1 MCWIF
6 AGPFAHAMSSS
17 GAPSSGTSVPPPT
30 PTTALHVEPWF
41 HGSMSRKE
49 SEQLLTQDGDFLVR
63 ESSST
68 KGQFVLSGLQDGQFK
83 HLLLVD
89 PNGVVSIKLYCDH
102 RTELQIILGVCLM
115 L

>member
-1 MCWIF
+1 M
-6 AGPFAHAMSSS
+6 
-17 GAPSSGTSVPPPT
+17 PSSAGVTNHSNAAPPPT

-41 HGSMSRKE
+41 HGSIARKE

-63 ESSST
+63 ESSTT

-89 PNGVVSIKLYCDH
+89 PHGVVSLSH
-102 RTELQIILGVCLM
+102 STWLQ
-115 L
+115 

>member
-1 MCWIF
+1 M
-6 AGPFAHAMSSS
+6 AGTPGPLSS
-17 GAPSSGTSVPPPT
+17 GPPPT

-41 HGSMSRKE
+41 HGSISRKE

-63 ESSST
+63 ESSTS

-89 PNGVVSIKLYCDH
+89 PNGVVSIF
-102 RTELQIILGVCLM
+102 R
-115 L
+115 